1 MQTWFV
7 EVISTSIWE
16 NPLVSSQKYMQT
28 GRLAARWIQVGK
40 KHKKQPEISR
50 LESGGTKN
58 IPKFVKEIPSLKLIY
73 K

>member
-16 NPLVSSQKYMQT
+16 NPLVSSQKYM
-28 GRLAARWIQVGK
+28 
-40 KHKKQPEISR
+40 QPEISR